1 MKKFYLVLIPLFA
14 LALLV
19 GCAPE
24 KGTPTPPPPV
34 KQNQPIGFDGTYLSG
49 KHTVILKTSKG
60 DVTIELDGDAA
71 PKTVTNFVALSKAGY
86 YNGLTFHRVIPD
98 FMIQGGDPNGNG
110 TGGGSI
116 YGSKFEDEI
125 KGNNLPMDRGMIAM
139 ANAGP
144 DTNGSQFFIIT
155 KEGGTPWLIGKHTVF
170 GKVTKGMDI
179 VDAISKVNTGAND
192 MPADPVTF
200 EVEVVN

>member
-24 KGTPTPPPPV
+24 KGTPTPPTPV

-49 KHTVILKTSKG
+49 KHIVILKTSKG
-60 DVTIELDGDAA
+60 DVTIELDADAA
-71 PKTVTNFVALSKAGY
+71 SKTVTNFVALSKAGY
-86 YNGLTFHRVIPD
+86 YNGLTFHRVMQD

-116 YGSKFEDEI
+116 YGPKFEDEI

-144 DTNGSQFFIIT
+144 NTNGSQFFIIT

-179 VDAISKVNTGAND
+179 VDAISKVPTGAND
-192 MPADPVTF
+192 LPEDPVTF

>member
-1 MKKFYLVLIPLFA
+1 MKKFYLLLIPLFA

-24 KGTPTPPPPV
+24 DGAPTPPAPV
-34 KQNQPIGFDGTYLSG
+34 KKNQPIAFDGTLLTG

-60 DVTIELDGDAA
+60 NVTIELDGDAA
-71 PKTVTNFVALSKAGY
+71 PKTVTNFVVLSKAGY

-110 TGGGSI
+110 TGGESVFGP
-116 YGSKFEDEI
+116 KFEDEI

-144 DTNGSQFFIIT
+144 NTNGSQFFIIT
-155 KEGGTPWLIGKHTVF
+155 KEGGTPWLIGHHTVF
-170 GKVTKGMDI
+170 GKVTKGMDV
-179 VDAISKVNTGAND
+179 VDAISKVQTGAND
-192 MPADPVTF
+192 MPEDPVTF